1 MSEILSVDRIWKCDL
16 AVMAEREEFNQEGAL
31 NAT

>member
-1 MSEILSVDRIWKCDL
+1 MSEILNVDRIWKRDFT
-16 AVMAEREEFNQEGAL
+16 VIAEREEFNQEGAA